1 MTETIRIIEVRNCGE
16 CPRGELFNFEE
27 QCICM
32 ELVCE
37 VDPNSIHPSCPL
49 KSIAVPLSS
58 LMEAWNKMHSDKV
71 ETGYNKEML
80 NDETDH
86 R

>member
-1 MTETIRIIEVRNCGE
+1 
-16 CPRGELFNFEE
+16 
-27 QCICM
+27 M